1 MVLRHDHDPARAA
14 LGRDLARICRARRL
28 VLVVAGDG
36 RLAAALKAGVHL
48 RGGYWPEPLRPTG
61 SVTSSA
67 HSVRDLKRAQRA
79 GAELIF
85 LSPAF
90 PTASHAGAPGLGPL
104 RWAAI
109 ARRGGSAGRVAAL
122 GGVDGSTVKRLP
134 RRWCRA
140 IGAIG
145 ALPPPRFARPTRL
158 CGRDLSVPGA
168 AEPARPSSTEHAGV
182 VFDAIGARKPAV
194 QGVPMRRPIE
204 HMNSGG
210 FRARAHVRVTCFE
223 TSGLRFCRPCGHA
236 RPPNWLSWGVCGS
249 KSQTSTC
256 PDGSGAQVWHLP
268 PGKSP
273 AFRSIVPR

>member
-28 VLVVAGDG
+28 TLVVAGDG

-67 HSVRDLKRAQRA
+67 HSVRELKRAQRA

-85 LSPAF
+85 VSPAF

-109 ARRGGSAGRVAAL
+109 ARRGASAGRVAAL

-145 ALPPPRFARPTRL
+145 ALAIAPTPGRTRWTHTPASFSTQSGLASPL
-158 CGRDLSVPGA
+158 CRVYM
-168 AEPARPSSTEHAGV
+168 T
-182 VFDAIGARKPAV
+182 
-194 QGVPMRRPIE
+194 RPIE
-204 HMNSGG
+204 HRTPGVFVRGHMCVDELRDIRFAILQAMRTRAAAQLAELGG
-210 FRARAHVRVTCFE
+210 SRVKVSDVNVPRRFGS
-223 TSGLRFCRPCGHA
+223 SGLAFATGRI
-236 RPPNWLSWGVCGS
+236 
-249 KSQTSTC
+249 
-256 PDGSGAQVWHLP
+256 
-268 PGKSP
+268 PGIP
-273 AFRSIVPR
+273 AIVPR